1 MLLVVF
7 VALGIVVLVALP
19 NLRQGSG
26 VLSPHGR
33 RAVRR
38 ARQKPIAA
46 VGGTWHGLVAL
57 KRLAV
62 RLGRRIAVAW
72 VPVSSG
78 LHARLDRL
86 EMRTRPGALEVDTN
100 RTLPDVR
107 PPAGSVE
114 AERADV
120 PRVTGRE
127 SVGRP
132 RPMPVDSGPIPVI
145 TPEQVGLI
153 RAQRAAAA
161 RARTGAATSTGRFV
175 DLRPGDRTARERSQ
189 GAVDAD
195 QHQARAQSPAVHADQ
210 HQARAQSPAD
220 DADQH
225 AAAAPARSAAV
236 DADQDL
242 DRDAAWDLARDAAQD
257 TARGRAHRRRRD
269 HAAAGAGG
277 SARPRG

>member
-189 GAVDAD
+189 SPAVDAD
-195 QHQARAQSPAVHADQ
+195 QHAARAQSPVV
-210 HQARAQSPAD
+210 

-225 AAAAPARSAAV
+225 AAAASARSAAV
-236 DADQDL
+236 EADQDL

>member
-7 VALGIVVLVALP
+7 VALGVVVLVALP

-189 GAVDAD
+189 GAVDTD
-195 QHQARAQSPAVHADQ
+195 QHQARAQSPAV
-210 HQARAQSPAD
+210 
-220 DADQH
+220 DADQP
-225 AAAAPARSAAV
+225 AAADLARSAAV
-236 DADQDL
+236 DAGQDL

-257 TARGRAHRRRRD
+257 TVRGRAHRRRRD

>member
-7 VALGIVVLVALP
+7 VALGVVVLVALP

-195 QHQARAQSPAVHADQ
+195 QPAARAQSPAV
-210 HQARAQSPAD
+210 
-220 DADQH
+220 DADQP
-225 AAAAPARSAAV
+225 AAADLARSAAV
-236 DADQDL
+236 DAGQDL

-257 TARGRAHRRRRD
+257 TVRGRAHRRRRD